1 MNNVNQELNFL
12 KPDRVRMIVEFDAVV
27 IRKPQSGDIIMSYLP
42 SRSGGPSAFLPFLRF
57 FCYNQIIPSAFLQT
71 IFSTLDSQNNQL

>member
-27 IRKPQSGDIIMSYLP
+27 IRKPQCGDIIMSYLP
-42 SRSGGPSAFLPFLRF
+42 SRSGGPLAFLPFL
-57 FCYNQIIPSAFLQT
+57 CIFL
-71 IFSTLDSQNNQL
+71 L